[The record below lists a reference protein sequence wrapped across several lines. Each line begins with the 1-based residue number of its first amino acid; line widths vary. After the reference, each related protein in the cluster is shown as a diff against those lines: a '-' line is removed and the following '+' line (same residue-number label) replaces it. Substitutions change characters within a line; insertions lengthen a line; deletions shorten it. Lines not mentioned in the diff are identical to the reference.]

1 MYIVKIKGSDEII
14 AICSRKSDAQS
25 LIDTKLDNQTYYI
38 EESINN
44 NEK

>member
-1 MYIVKIKGSDEII
+1 MYIVKVKGSDEIV
-14 AICSRKSDAQS
+14 AICSRKSDAKA
-25 LIDTKLDNQTYYI
+25 IVGTKLDNKSYYI